1 METMESEI
9 ENQSSSRNL
18 DVYTAL
24 LYCAITAQAE
34 QLDKKMVKGSN
45 TELVLKSAQMTGL
58 ALTLQQTGKAFGNS
72 VLVDLG
78 LSTTAKGIGKGIGKA
93 TIIIGGVISVYET
106 VTLFMDWN
114 GTHLT
119 IAGAERVV
127 EELNKAQ
134 SSLNKRTMNLK
145 LGMAMIQLIK
155 I

>member
-1 METMESEI
+1 
-9 ENQSSSRNL
+9 
-18 DVYTAL
+18 
-24 LYCAITAQAE
+24 
-34 QLDKKMVKGSN
+34 
-45 TELVLKSAQMTGL
+45 
-58 ALTLQQTGKAFGNS
+58 
-72 VLVDLG
+72 
-78 LSTTAKGIGKGIGKA
+78 
-93 TIIIGGVISVYET
+93 
-106 VTLFMDWN
+106 MDWN